1 MSRASTWLLEHKRDV
16 YSQTGEDGI
25 IEKILETIGDN
36 DKWCVEFGAWDG
48 MYLTNTRYLIES
60 KGYSAVLIEADR
72 SKFIE
77 LERNYSQM
85 DNVVPINEFVGFG
98 DNDSLDHILSRT
110 PVPYDFDLLS
120 IDIDGNDYHAWKAML
135 KYRPK
140 VIVVEFN
147 PTIPTSIEF
156 VQAADPS
163 LNQGT
168 SLLSFVEM
176 GKEKGY
182 ELVSSLPW
190 NAFFVRKEYYPLF
203 EIELNSP
210 EILRTNLDY
219 ISYVFS
225 GFDGQVFLRG
235 RCTLPC
241 HGMALKESDVQHLP
255 KFLRKFPSNYSTFQ
269 RIAFQ
274 LFRIAKNPHRL
285 LQSIRKRRRKP
296 PGRVDL

>member
-36 DKWCVEFGAWDG
+36 NKWCVEFGAWDG

-60 KGYSAVLIEADR
+60 KGYSAVFIEADP

-77 LERNYSQM
+77 LERNYSHL
-85 DNVVPINEFVGFG
+85 DNVIPINEFVGFG
-98 DNDSLDHILSRT
+98 DKDSLDHILSRT
-110 PVPYDFDLLS
+110 PVPHDFDLLS
-120 IDIDGNDYHAWKAML
+120 IDIDGNDYHAWNAML

-156 VQAADPS
+156 VQPADPS

-168 SLLSFVEM
+168 SLLSFVAL

-182 ELVSSLPW
+182 ELVCSLAW

-203 EIELNSP
+203 EIESNSP

-219 ISYVFS
+219 LSYIFV

-235 RCTLPC
+235 RCTLPW
-241 HGMALKESDVQHLP
+241 HGMSLKESQVQHLP
-255 KFLRKFPSNYSTFQ
+255 KFLRKFKSNYSPLQ
-269 RIAFQ
+269 RMAFR
-274 LFRIAKNPHRL
+274 LFRIAKNPQRL
-285 LQSIRKRRRKP
+285 LQSIRKQRNKVTDRT
-296 PGRVDL
+296 DL